1 MILGDF
7 FFLRKKWLFW
17 DFWPSGTLL
26 ICCKNRLI
34 QMIFNWKCHLRPF
47 VATCRVCQRGHFF
60 FFLPKLVENQKK
72 HIFLVGFD
80 HPHRIWGPTEKNVLD
95 HFRPHKQKNHKI
107 WCFVFCKNHFRPQ
120 KQNIKSVPGCQK
132 SEKSHFFLRKK
143 KSCKIVRFKS

>member
-7 FFLRKKWLFW
+7 FFLEKNDCFGIFDPLVRFW
-17 DFWPSGTLL
+17 YVAKFDLYRWFLIENAIWGHLWPHVGSAKDV
-26 ICCKNRLI
+26 I
-34 QMIFNWKCHLRPF
+34 
-47 VATCRVCQRGHFF
+47 FF
-60 FFLPKLVENQKK
+60 FVLPKLVENQKK
-72 HIFLVGFD
+72 HTFLVGFD